1 MKVHGAGRIIF
12 QKFFTNFEL
21 EGIYF
26 FIGSRHIEI
35 NAWLKRENVS
45 WRPIMVGKKTFIM
58 CHLFFVMFC
67 LTNQPWEALM
77 AFAAPFMLRL
87 AFRND

>member
-1 MKVHGAGRIIF
+1 
-12 QKFFTNFEL
+12 
-21 EGIYF
+21 
-26 FIGSRHIEI
+26 
-35 NAWLKRENVS
+35 
-45 WRPIMVGKKTFIM
+45 MVGKKTFIM

-87 AFRND
+87 ALRNDYPLNKETYHGSSVCRTSLPLLR

>member
-1 MKVHGAGRIIF
+1 MYTARLKL
-12 QKFFTNFEL
+12 FFKNFLQILARGHLLFHWLASYRNQRVVEARKCQL
-21 EGIYF
+21 E
-26 FIGSRHIEI
+26 
-35 NAWLKRENVS
+35 A
-45 WRPIMVGKKTFIM
+45 IMVGKKTFIM

-87 AFRND
+87 ALRND